1 MNLTILR
8 HVGVLASGA
17 VVGQLIGLLTL
28 PILTRLY
35 PPEAFGHY
43 QLYLAATALFGVL
56 PTLRFDYALLN
67 ARTDADAAAL
77 LDLNLILTLLFAGLA
92 VLGALAWETLGPAL
106 HLPAPV
112 FSPYLLAPALIVASL
127 YQYLVQFTIR
137 ERAFG
142 LASWGKVW
150 QAVVFAAVGVGL
162 GLLLPNTLGIMV
174 ADLAGK
180 VVYVGAACL
189 VFQRV
194 AVRLYNGVS
203 RAELASAF
211 WRNRQFAL
219 VSWPGS
225 LISVLAAFTTPTL
238 IYSAFT
244 AADAGQYAMADRALT
259 LPVAFVVQAVS
270 QAYSADLVQKLR
282 EGDTDIR
289 RAYRRMI
296 GFMALLGAGPTLV
309 VVLLA
314 PMLFSIVFGGAWVTA
329 GRIAQIMV
337 APAYAGLV
345 YGSVNMVLILVGA
358 QKMQAAWELGRFV
371 VIALLWIVAQR
382 LHLGLFTI
390 VAFHAAITAALALL
404 FVGIGDIM
412 IGRRE
417 RLGAAVAEPAA

>member
-1 MNLTILR
+1 MNLSILR
-8 HVGVLASGA
+8 NVGVLASGA

-56 PTLRFDYALLN
+56 PTLRFDYALLS
-67 ARTDADAAAL
+67 ARTDADVEAL
-77 LDLNLILTLLFAGLA
+77 LDVNLLLTLGFAGLMT
-92 VLGALAWETLGPAL
+92 LGALAWESLGPGL
-106 HLPAPV
+106 HLPV
-112 FSPYLLAPALIVASL
+112 LGFSPYLLAPALIVSSL

-137 ERAFG
+137 ERAFN
-142 LASWGKVW
+142 LVSWGKVG
-150 QAVVFAAVGVGL
+150 QAVVFAAVGIGL
-162 GLLLPNTLGIMV
+162 GLLAANNLGIMF

-180 VVYVGAACL
+180 IVYVGAACL
-189 VFQRV
+189 VFRRV
-194 AVRLYNGVS
+194 SMRLYNGVS
-203 RAELASAF
+203 RQALMSAI

-225 LISVLAAFTTPTL
+225 LVSILAAFTTPTL

-282 EGDTDIR
+282 HGAPDIR
-289 RAYRRMI
+289 QSYRRMI
-296 GFMALLGAGPTLV
+296 GSMALLGAIPTLGV
-309 VVLLA
+309 ILLA
-314 PMLFSIVFGGAWVTA
+314 PMLFSVIFGQTWVTA

-358 QKMQAAWELGRFV
+358 QKMQAAWELARFV
-371 VIALLWIVAQR
+371 VIALLWIIAQR

-390 VAFHAAITAALALL
+390 VAFHAAITATLSLL
-404 FVGIGDIM
+404 FVGIGDLM

-417 RLGAAVAEPAA
+417 RLEAPAPA